1 MPRSCLLFVGM
12 LVWLST
18 ASVSAQPANETLT
31 DMEPPMPALERQSD
45 LPQEITSPAFDEP
58 TPFDIAADAAPVV
71 ETPITDMLQEFH
83 GYRYHS
89 SGIDWMIGNGNQ
101 FGMVSLASNHYQH
114 GGVDSGIGVG
124 MQFHFLAGPVR
135 TDMPPRVFDFSI
147 GYQQREV
154 LGDLGYDVAVAVMA
168 SSDFEGSSREGIRFP
183 SHAVGFLR
191 VNAITELVF
200 GVDYLDRG
208 DIKILPV
215 GGLIVLPH
223 PDVRFELV
231 FPRPRMVFRLTDK
244 NHLSIAGELGGGT
257 WAIERDALFDDLTT
271 YRDLR
276 LSVGLEHVKDDG
288 KISAFEIAWL
298 FDRRIEYTS
307 GVAYGLNDTI
317 MLRMVESY

>member
-1 MPRSCLLFVGM
+1 
-12 LVWLST
+12 
-18 ASVSAQPANETLT
+18 
-31 DMEPPMPALERQSD
+31 
-45 LPQEITSPAFDEP
+45 
-58 TPFDIAADAAPVV
+58 
-71 ETPITDMLQEFH
+71 
-83 GYRYHS
+83 
-89 SGIDWMIGNGNQ
+89 
-101 FGMVSLASNHYQH
+101 
-114 GGVDSGIGVG
+114 
-124 MQFHFLAGPVR
+124 
-135 TDMPPRVFDFSI
+135 
-147 GYQQREV
+147 
-154 LGDLGYDVAVAVMA
+154 VAVAVMA